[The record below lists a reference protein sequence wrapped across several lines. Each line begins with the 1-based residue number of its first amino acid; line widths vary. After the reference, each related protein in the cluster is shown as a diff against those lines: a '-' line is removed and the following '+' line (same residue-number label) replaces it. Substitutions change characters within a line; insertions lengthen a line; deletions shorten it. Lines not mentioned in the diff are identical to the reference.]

1 MTLIIETSAAQIMTM
16 PIIMYIFGQ
25 FSAVALLANV
35 LVVPLVPIAMSLCL
49 AAGLAGMFVP
59 FMSGWLA
66 MPSRLSLT
74 YMLDVVS
81 LLSRLP
87 RALVKQSITVWQ
99 MVLMYSGMIM
109 LVIILWHKIKTSSG
123 IITDIKQVVGGE
135 I

>member
-1 MTLIIETSAAQIMTM
+1 L
-16 PIIMYIFGQ
+16 
-25 FSAVALLANV
+25 AL
-35 LVVPLVPIAMSLCL
+35 
-49 AAGLAGMFVP
+49 
-59 FMSGWLA
+59 
-66 MPSRLSLT
+66 PSRLSLT

-87 RALVKQSITVWQ
+87 RALIQQSITVWQ
-99 MVLMYSGMIM
+99 MVLMYCGLII